1 MGITKLMNIKSSP
14 HGASRH
20 LKHSIEYIMNLKK
33 TADRALVG
41 GNAGSTPQEV
51 YDIMMETKADWE
63 KTDGRQGYHF
73 ILSWKPGEISEEKA
87 YEVVQEFCQEYLGDQ
102 YDYVFAVHN
111 DQPHI
116 HAHIVFN
123 SVGRNTG
130 YKYRYQKGDWE
141 RYIQPITDK
150 IGERHGLSRLEYEK
164 EKKKGKSYAEHL
176 ADKQGRYT
184 WKKIIQADID
194 YMIERSESWNDFL
207 EQMKEIGYTFPR
219 SGYNE
224 KGEYLTFCAP
234 GNHRKRSDTLGSG
247 YTVADIKK
255 RILGEHIK
263 PDIEAKRPPW
273 IKQAK
278 MKQVL
283 PVIPALSG
291 YQKRYIRGMYQAAT
305 YYAKQNPYRVN
316 QGKVR
321 RDMLQL
327 EKLREDCRYI
337 LRQDIKSKEDVKER
351 EKELRAL
358 EKFLKGQRGESMILK
373 EDIVYQQ
380 YQALSEEASRL
391 PDWDDRFEN
400 LLDQME
406 ELEESLPQDFWKF
419 RKNEAEIKEQLTAI
433 RQERRILNHIK
444 KVDQEAWKAAQ
455 FSPEK
460 VKNKLKK
467 GERVW
472 TRKLD
477 KTSASKS
484 IK

>member
-1 MGITKLMNIKSSP
+1 
-14 HGASRH
+14 
-20 LKHSIEYIMNLKK
+20 
-33 TADRALVG
+33 
-41 GNAGSTPQEV
+41 
-51 YDIMMETKADWE
+51 
-63 KTDGRQGYHF
+63 
-73 ILSWKPGEISEEKA
+73 
-87 YEVVQEFCQEYLGDQ
+87 
-102 YDYVFAVHN
+102 
-111 DQPHI
+111 
-116 HAHIVFN
+116 
-123 SVGRNTG
+123 
-130 YKYRYQKGDWE
+130 
-141 RYIQPITDK
+141 
-150 IGERHGLSRLEYEK
+150 
-164 EKKKGKSYAEHL
+164 
-176 ADKQGRYT
+176 
-184 WKKIIQADID
+184 
-194 YMIERSESWNDFL
+194 
-207 EQMKEIGYTFPR
+207 
-219 SGYNE
+219 
-224 KGEYLTFCAP
+224 
-234 GNHRKRSDTLGSG
+234 
-247 YTVADIKK
+247 
-255 RILGEHIK
+255 
-263 PDIEAKRPPW
+263 
-273 IKQAK
+273 
-278 MKQVL
+278 
-283 PVIPALSG
+283 
-291 YQKRYIRGMYQAAT
+291 
-305 YYAKQNPYRVN
+305 
-316 QGKVR
+316 
-321 RDMLQL
+321 MLQL

-337 LRQDIKSKEDVKER
+337 LRQDIKSMEDVAER